1 MMKKLYT
8 FLVLVLFLPLST
20 MAQMHYPIRTN
31 TIVTPPVPFSLDGFV
46 SQPGKLMLNVL
57 VDDVTLS
64 QYPVKLQL
72 HIEGNGIRI
81 SSNPNIPQQPIY
93 LDGGVTTQLTG
104 SDLEFYF
111 NPENLLFQGYSLNE
125 YRRNGRLPEGVYRSE
140 IDVDANPVLRF
151 SWMAVFTAIPDALI
165 EYRFK
170 LWQIRPDNRDP
181 FEITKVTTPV
191 YEVDLSETALLY
203 DGSLPPLEKGA
214 RYVWQVTALDLSGNV
229 LFKKD

>member
-72 HIEGNGIRI
+72 HIEGNGIKIGRASCRERVEI
-81 SSNPNIPQQPIY
+81 S
-93 LDGGVTTQLTG
+93 VVAV
-104 SDLEFYF
+104 
-111 NPENLLFQGYSLNE
+111 LL
-125 YRRNGRLPEGVYRSE
+125 
-140 IDVDANPVLRF
+140 
-151 SWMAVFTAIPDALI
+151 
-165 EYRFK
+165 
-170 LWQIRPDNRDP
+170 
-181 FEITKVTTPV
+181 
-191 YEVDLSETALLY
+191 
-203 DGSLPPLEKGA
+203 
-214 RYVWQVTALDLSGNV
+214 
-229 LFKKD
+229 KKK